1 VSIDHLVY
9 ATPDLPAAVSSLAEQ
24 GITLSP
30 GGAHVGRGTRNFLAG
45 LGGTTYLEVIGP
57 DAEQPDPE
65 EPRSFGIDNLAA
77 PRLVTWAAR
86 VPRLS
91 DALKAAAEAGYELL
105 GPVPMSRRRPD
116 GVLLEW
122 ELAFPP
128 GGDGLVPFLI
138 DWHESPHP
146 TETLEHGTRLVSL
159 RAAHPQPGLVVR
171 QLSALGE
178 ALQVSPGAEPAL
190 EAELSTPSGT
200 VVLR

>member
-1 VSIDHLVY
+1 MSIDHLVY
-9 ATPDLPAAVSSLAEQ
+9 ATPDLSAAVSSLAGQ

-57 DAEQPDPE
+57 DSEQPEPP
-65 EPRSFGIDNLAA
+65 EPRAFGIDGLAA

-91 DALKAAAEAGYELL
+91 GACKAAAERGYELV

-122 ELAFPP
+122 ELAFPSD
-128 GGDGLVPFLI
+128 GDGLVPFLI

-146 TETLEHGTRLVSL
+146 TETLEPSTRLVSL
-159 RAAHPQPGLVVR
+159 RAVHPQPDVVVR
-171 QLSALGE
+171 HLSALGQTLE
-178 ALQVSPGAEPAL
+178 VSPGDEPAL
-190 EAELSTPSGT
+190 EAVLLTPSGS